1 MKQIFYQPPN
11 QVSIELV
18 SEMHLQCYDFGPFDT
33 PIEELLEDY
42 SQASGEQQCRI
53 AQSIRQQCEFYADT
67 VGYNEDIASLISF
80 DNLTNDIERM
90 LLQAIQQ

>member
-1 MKQIFYQPPN
+1 MKQIFYQLPN

-42 SQASGEQQCRI
+42 SQASGGATMQNCPVN
-53 AQSIRQQCEFYADT
+53 SPT
-67 VGYNEDIASLISF
+67 V
-80 DNLTNDIERM
+80 
-90 LLQAIQQ
+90 

>member
-1 MKQIFYQPPN
+1 MKQIFYQLPN

-67 VGYNEDIASLISF
+67 VGYNEGIYNWLLLNSLQVISRKYGRS
-80 DNLTNDIERM
+80 L
-90 LLQAIQQ
+90 